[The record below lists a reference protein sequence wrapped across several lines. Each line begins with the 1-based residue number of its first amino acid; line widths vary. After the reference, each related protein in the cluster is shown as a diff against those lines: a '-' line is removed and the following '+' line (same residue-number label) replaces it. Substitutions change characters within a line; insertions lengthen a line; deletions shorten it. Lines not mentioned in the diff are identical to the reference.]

1 MLNPDGK
8 ASSAKDISPMVP
20 PEALTEVLPPVL
32 PTALPSAAPLE
43 RSLRKWSGWVGPVIS
58 LAILG
63 AVLWQLRKIDW
74 TQVWSIVPTSPL
86 IWLVLAASYFAG
98 PVADWVIFRK
108 LWGIPVSGIFPLL
121 KKLIGNELLLGY
133 VGEVYFYDWAR
144 RHVKMEGSPFGAV
157 KDVAILSAL
166 AGNIM
171 TVMLLIFTWPI
182 ISQIGLD
189 GSSVGSVGGNS
200 HVLATSIGVVLVT
213 SLVIMFFRNG
223 LLSLPRA
230 DLAFVFVVHTLRIV
244 ANTGLSALA
253 WHLIL
258 PGVGIGSWLLFA
270 TVRLLL
276 SRLPLI
282 PNKDIAFAGIS
293 TLLVGS
299 QVQTSDMIAMI
310 SLLIV
315 ATHVVLFIG
324 LMLLDLVQREKNA

>member
-1 MLNPDGK
+1 MLNPDGEAGLSK
-8 ASSAKDISPMVP
+8 DNSAMVP
-20 PEALTEVLPPVL
+20 PEALTETALPPVL

-43 RSLRKWSGWVGPVIS
+43 RSLRKWSGWVGPAIS
-58 LAILG
+58 VAILV

-74 TQVWSIVPTSPL
+74 AQVWSIVPTSPW

-98 PVADWVIFRK
+98 PVADWIIFRK
-108 LWGIPVSGIFPLL
+108 LWGIPFAGIFPLL

-182 ISQIGLD
+182 ISQLGLGGA
-189 GSSVGSVGGNS
+189 GSSDG

-230 DLAFVFVVHTLRIV
+230 DLGFVFVIHTLRII

-258 PGVGIGSWLLFA
+258 PGVGMGSWLLFA

-324 LMLLDLVQREKNA
+324 LMLLDLVQKEKNA

>member
-1 MLNPDGK
+1 MLNPDGDAGSPK
-8 ASSAKDISPMVP
+8 EPSAM
-20 PEALTEVLPPVL
+20 ALTEALSEPALPPVL
-32 PTALPSAAPLE
+32 PTALPTAAPLE
-43 RSLRKWSGWVGPVIS
+43 GSLRKWSGWVGPVIS
-58 LAILG
+58 LAILV

-74 TQVWSIVPTSPL
+74 EKVWSIVPTSPF

-98 PVADWVIFRK
+98 PVADWIIFRK
-108 LWGIPVSGIFPLL
+108 LWGIPASGIFPLL

-144 RHVKMEGSPFGAV
+144 RHVKMAGSPFGAV

-171 TVMLLIFTWPI
+171 TIAMLVVTWPI
-182 ISQIGLD
+182 ISKLGFGED
-189 GSSVGSVGGNS
+189 GN
-200 HVLATSIGVVLVT
+200 VLASSIGVVLVT

-223 LLSLPRA
+223 LLSLPKSQ
-230 DLAFVFVVHTLRIV
+230 LWFVFLVHCARIV

-258 PGVGIGSWLLFA
+258 PSVGMGPWLLLS

-293 TLLVGS
+293 TLLAGS
-299 QVQTSDMIAMI
+299 QVQTGEMIAMI

-324 LMLLDLVQREKNA
+324 LVLLDLVQKEKNA

>member
-1 MLNPDGK
+1 MLKPDGE
-8 ASSAKDISPMVP
+8 AGSSKDSSPMVP
-20 PEALTEVLPPVL
+20 PDTLAEALPPVL
-32 PTALPSAAPLE
+32 PTALPSTAPLE
-43 RSLRKWSGWVGPVIS
+43 RSLRKWSGWLGPAIS
-58 LAILG
+58 LAILV

-74 TQVWSIVPTSPL
+74 GQVWSIVPTSPW

-98 PVADWVIFRK
+98 PVADWIIFRK
-108 LWGIPVSGIFPLL
+108 LWGIPVVGIFPLL

-171 TVMLLIFTWPI
+171 TVLLLLFTWPI
-182 ISQIGLD
+182 ISQLGLGGGGSGD
-189 GSSVGSVGGNS
+189 G
-200 HVLATSIGVVLVT
+200 HVLATSIGVVLIT

-223 LLSLPRA
+223 LLSLPKA
-230 DLAFVFVVHTLRIV
+230 DLGFVFVVHTLRII

-258 PGVGIGSWLLFA
+258 PSVGMGSWLLFA

-324 LMLLDLVQREKNA
+324 LMLLDLVQKEKNA

>member
-1 MLNPDGK
+1 
-8 ASSAKDISPMVP
+8 
-20 PEALTEVLPPVL
+20 
-32 PTALPSAAPLE
+32 
-43 RSLRKWSGWVGPVIS
+43 
-58 LAILG
+58 
-63 AVLWQLRKIDW
+63 
-74 TQVWSIVPTSPL
+74 
-86 IWLVLAASYFAG
+86 
-98 PVADWVIFRK
+98 
-108 LWGIPVSGIFPLL
+108 
-121 KKLIGNELLLGY
+121 
-133 VGEVYFYDWAR
+133 
-144 RHVKMEGSPFGAV
+144 MEGSPFGAV

-171 TVMLLIFTWPI
+171 TVLLLIFTWPI
-182 ISQIGLD
+182 ISQLGLD
-189 GSSVGSVGGNS
+189 GAGSSDG

-223 LLSLPRA
+223 LLSLPKA
-230 DLAFVFVVHTLRIV
+230 DLGFVFVVHTLRIV

-258 PGVGIGSWLLFA
+258 PSVGMGSWLLFA

-324 LMLLDLVQREKNA
+324 LILLDLVQKEKNA

>member
-1 MLNPDGK
+1 MLEPDGE
-8 ASSAKDISPMVP
+8 AGPTKDNPAMVP
-20 PEALTEVLPPVL
+20 PEALTETLPPVL
-32 PTALPSAAPLE
+32 PTTLPSVAPLE
-43 RSLRKWSGWVGPVIS
+43 RNLRKWSAWLGPAIS
-58 LAILG
+58 VAILV

-74 TQVWSIVPTSPL
+74 WQVWSIVPTSPW

-98 PVADWVIFRK
+98 PVADWIIFRK

-144 RHVKMEGSPFGAV
+144 RHVKMAGSPFGAV

-171 TVMLLIFTWPI
+171 TVLLLIFTWPI
-182 ISQIGLD
+182 ISQLGLE
-189 GSSVGSVGGNS
+189 GAGTGNG

-213 SLVIMFFRNG
+213 SLVIMFFRTG
-223 LLSLPRA
+223 LLSLPKA
-230 DLAFVFVVHTLRIV
+230 DLGFVFVVHTLRIV

-258 PGVGIGSWLLFA
+258 PGVGIASWLLFA

-310 SLLIV
+310 ALLIV
-315 ATHVVLFIG
+315 ATHVVLFMG
-324 LMLLDLVQREKNA
+324 LVVLDLVQKEKNA

>member
-1 MLNPDGK
+1 MP
-8 ASSAKDISPMVP
+8 
-20 PEALTEVLPPVL
+20 LTEAISAPTLPIMAL
-32 PTALPSAAPLE
+32 PTTAPLE
-43 RSLRKWSGWVGPVIS
+43 RSLRKWSGWLGPAIS
-58 LAILG
+58 LAILA
-63 AVLWQLRKIDW
+63 AVLWQLRQINW
-74 TQVWSIVPTSPL
+74 AQVWSIVPTSPV

-98 PVADWVIFRK
+98 PVADWIIFRR

-171 TVMLLIFTWPI
+171 TVVMLVVTWPI
-182 ISQIGLD
+182 ISTLD
-189 GSSVGSVGGNS
+189 LGDGN
-200 HVLATSIGVVLVT
+200 VLAISISVVLVT

-223 LLSLPRA
+223 LLSLPRPE
-230 DLAFVFVVHTLRIV
+230 LWFVFVAHCARIV

-258 PGVGIGSWLLFA
+258 PAVGMGPWLLLS

-293 TLLVGS
+293 MLLVGS
-299 QVQTSDMIAMI
+299 QVQTSEMIAMI

-324 LMLLDLVQREKNA
+324 LLLLDLVHKEKTA

>member
-1 MLNPDGK
+1 MYNPDGDAGSSK
-8 ASSAKDISPMVP
+8 VPSAMASSDT
-20 PEALTEVLPPVL
+20 LTDPTLPPVL
-32 PTALPSAAPLE
+32 PAALPGTAPLE
-43 RSLRKWSGWVGPVIS
+43 SGLRKWSGWVGPVIS
-58 LAILG
+58 VAILI

-74 TQVWSIVPTSPL
+74 AQVWSIVPTSPF

-98 PVADWVIFRK
+98 PVADWIIFRK
-108 LWGIPVSGIFPLL
+108 LWSIPVSGIFPLL

-171 TVMLLIFTWPI
+171 TVAMLVITWPV
-182 ISQIGLD
+182 ISKLGFGAD
-189 GSSVGSVGGNS
+189 GN
-200 HVLATSIGVVLVT
+200 VLASSIGVVLVT

-223 LLSLPRA
+223 LLSLRKA
-230 DLAFVFVVHTLRIV
+230 ELWFVFTVHCARIIC
-244 ANTGLSALA
+244 NTGLSALA

-258 PGVGIGSWLLFA
+258 PTVGIGPWLLLS

-293 TLLVGS
+293 TLLAGS
-299 QVQTSDMIAMI
+299 QVQTSEMIAMI

-324 LMLLDLVQREKNA
+324 LMLLDLVQKERNA